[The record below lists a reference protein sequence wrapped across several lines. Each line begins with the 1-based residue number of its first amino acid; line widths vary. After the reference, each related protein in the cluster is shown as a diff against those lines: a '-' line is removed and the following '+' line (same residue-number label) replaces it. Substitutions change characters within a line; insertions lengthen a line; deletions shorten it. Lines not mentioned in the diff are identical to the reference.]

1 MTENHKQKGVL
12 ERVFAVSPKGKG
24 LLAASCIASVLGMV
38 LSLVPYLSVYFIC
51 KYFLLGAAGEHGGIV
66 LWTAVAGGAI
76 IGNMVFTFLG
86 SAGCH
91 AVAFDALYRYRLYV
105 MEHLGRISMGYFS
118 THTSGGIQKLMDE
131 NIEKME
137 GFIAHILPDLIGSLV
152 MVIILFLSIAYLN
165 LVLAAAVV
173 AAIIAGFFFQMLV
186 FGGNKVKTIM
196 TAVTQ
201 SSTKMTGAF
210 SEYVRGM
217 AEVKLFG
224 RAGAVTN
231 ALKQHIAAYMGW
243 EIKSYKNS
251 AFAMSMY
258 KSIVLSL
265 LSVALPVGVWLLA
278 RNPSKELILSILM
291 TLILVP
297 ALFEPLT
304 GCIEYATQLRMLQVG
319 LVQIDE
325 IVQEPAYIDSDAG
338 AIDTDSDTA
347 MTTDSDAGAAA
358 FVPRSWEVCFDTVSF
373 SYQTSA
379 DPLRKP
385 ALSGISFTAPQ
396 GQMTALV
403 GESGGGKSTIGQLL
417 LRFWETEE
425 GAITI
430 GGVSIRDIPFSR
442 LMEYTAAV
450 FQDTYI
456 FAGTVMENIRMHS
469 HASDEAVMEAARQ
482 ACCHDFIMK
491 LPHGY
496 GTMVGSGHSKL
507 SGGEAQRISIARA
520 ILKNAPI
527 VILDEALAYTDAE
540 NENQIQ
546 TAIKNLVR
554 NKTFIVIAHRLQSI
568 AEAGQILVMQDGKII
583 ERGTHHMLMSGDT
596 EYKALWDLQH
606 TADEWSIDRRQE

>member
-24 LLAASCIASVLGMV
+24 LLAASCIASVLGVV

-51 KYFLLGAAGEHGGIV
+51 KYFLLGAAEKHSSIV

-91 AVAFDALYRYRLYV
+91 AVAFDTLYRYRLYV

-201 SSTKMTGAF
+201 SSTKMTGVF

-304 GCIEYATQLRMLQVG
+304 GCIEYATQLRMLQAG

-325 IVQEPAYIDSDAG
+325 IVQEPALTDSDAG

-347 MTTDSDAGAAA
+347 MTTDTETAAS
-358 FVPRSWEVCFDTVSF
+358 VPRSWEVRFDNVSF
-373 SYQTSA
+373 SYQKSA
-379 DPLRKP
+379 DPLRKQ
-385 ALSGISFTAPQ
+385 ALSGVSFTAPQ

-403 GESGGGKSTIGQLL
+403 GESGGGKSTTGQLL
-417 LRFWETEE
+417 VRFWETEE

-583 ERGTHHMLMSGDT
+583 ERGTHQMLMSGDT

>member
-91 AVAFDALYRYRLYV
+91 TVAFDALYRYRLYV

-186 FGGNKVKTIM
+186 FGGNRVKTIM
-196 TAVTQ
+196 MEVTQ
-201 SSTKMTGAF
+201 SSAKMTGAF

-243 EIKSYKNS
+243 EIKSYKKS

-304 GCIEYATQLRMLQVG
+304 GCIEYATQLRMLQAG

-325 IVQEPAYIDSDAG
+325 IVQEPSYIDSDAG
-338 AIDTDSDTA
+338 A
-347 MTTDSDAGAAA
+347 AAV
-358 FVPRSWEVCFDTVSF
+358 VPRSWEVRFDNVSF
-373 SYQTSA
+373 SYQKSA
-379 DPLRKP
+379 DPLRKQ

-554 NKTFIVIAHRLQSI
+554 DKTFIVIAHRLQSI

-596 EYKALWDLQH
+596 EYKALWNLQH
-606 TADEWSIDRRQE
+606 TADEWSIDRRHE

>member
-1 MTENHKQKGVL
+1 MSTKQKGVL

-24 LLAASCIASVLGMV
+24 LLAASCFSSVLGMA
-38 LSLVPYLSVYFIC
+38 LSLLPYLSVYFIC
-51 KYFLLGAAGEHGGIV
+51 KYFLLGAAEKHSSIV

-76 IGNMVFTFLG
+76 LGNMVFTFLG
-86 SAGCH
+86 SVGCH

-137 GFIAHILPDLIGSLV
+137 GFIAHILPNLIGSLV
-152 MVIILFLSIAYLN
+152 IVIILFLSIAYLN

-173 AAIIAGFFFQMLV
+173 VAIIAGFFFQMLV
-186 FGGNKVKTIM
+186 FGGNRVKTIM
-196 TAVTQ
+196 MEVTQ
-201 SSTKMTGAF
+201 SSAKMTGTF

-278 RNPSKELILSILM
+278 HNPSKELILSILM

-304 GCIEYATQLRMLQVG
+304 GCIEYATQLRMLQAG

-325 IVQEPAYIDSDAG
+325 IVQEPTYIDSDTG

-347 MTTDSDAGAAA
+347 MTTDTETAAS
-358 FVPRSWEVCFDTVSF
+358 VPRSWEVCFDNVSF
-373 SYQTSA
+373 SYQKSA
-379 DPLRKP
+379 DPLRKQ
-385 ALSGISFTAPQ
+385 ALSGISFTAQQ

-430 GGVSIRDIPFSR
+430 GGVPIRDIPFSR

-606 TADEWSIDRRQE
+606 TADEWSIDRRHE

>member
-12 ERVFAVSPKGKG
+12 ERVFAVSSKGKG

-173 AAIIAGFFFQMLV
+173 VAIIAGFFFQMLV
-186 FGGNKVKTIM
+186 FGGSRVQTIM
-196 TAVTQ
+196 TEVMQ
-201 SSTKMTGAF
+201 SAAKMTGAF

-304 GCIEYATQLRMLQVG
+304 GCIEYATQLRMLQAG

-325 IVQEPAYIDSDAG
+325 IVQEPAL
-338 AIDTDSDTA
+338 TDSDTGA
-347 MTTDSDAGAAA
+347 TDIDTDAGAAA
-358 FVPRSWEVCFDTVSF
+358 VVPRSWEVCFDNVSF
-373 SYQTSA
+373 SYQKSD
-379 DPLRKP
+379 DPLRKQ

-425 GAITI
+425 GAISI

-554 NKTFIVIAHRLQSI
+554 DKTFIVIAHRLQSI

-606 TADEWSIDRRQE
+606 TADEWSIDRRHE